1 MKLVNCDK
9 KYWEFVRSLRTHP
22 ENQNSFQTQTEIT
35 SEEQKAFMLKNSKN
49 YKICIL
55 KGMPVGYVGLI
66 NENEVTYCVDPKCKG
81 KGIGTFMIKEILKE
95 GIDAYVK
102 MDNIASQKV
111 FEKLGFEKQY
121 YYTYDRVSHLMKKD
135 VMKITKEELDF
146 LKSKNII

>member
-55 KGMPVGYVGLI
+55 QGMPVGYVGLI
-66 NENEVTYCVDPKCKG
+66 NENEVTYCVDPKHKG
-81 KGIGTFMIKEILKE
+81 RGIGTFMIKEILKE

-102 MDNIASQKV
+102 MNNIASQKV

-146 LKSKNII
+146 LKNKKAI